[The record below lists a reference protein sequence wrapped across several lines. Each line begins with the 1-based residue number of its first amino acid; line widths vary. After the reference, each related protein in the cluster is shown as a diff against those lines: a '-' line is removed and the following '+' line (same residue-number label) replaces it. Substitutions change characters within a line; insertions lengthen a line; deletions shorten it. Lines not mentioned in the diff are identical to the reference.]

1 MLSIDFDAAIRPPQ
15 SNDTLDSQSWLSQ
28 QMFQDGMGICDSPPR
43 NVDSNPNPFL
53 GSTISCILCCR
64 ISRSGSY
71 SMTSTDFRSLALN
84 FPGQRSAPTGAIR
97 IFVSAERSLPPSA
110 TLKLDGLWSD

>member
-1 MLSIDFDAAIRPPQ
+1 
-15 SNDTLDSQSWLSQ
+15 
-28 QMFQDGMGICDSPPR
+28 
-43 NVDSNPNPFL
+43 
-53 GSTISCILCCR
+53 
-64 ISRSGSY
+64 
-71 SMTSTDFRSLALN
+71 MTSTDFRSLALN